1 MFSTHVQKSKTKL
14 MGKVDRGKVFGA
26 TLTLNSLDAVAKL
39 PLCREMSYFVL
50 FHAFHVPFSFYLG
63 YIFMQMNL

>member
-14 MGKVDRGKVFGA
+14 MGKVDRRKVFWA

-39 PLCREMSYFVL
+39 PL
-50 FHAFHVPFSFYLG
+50 
-63 YIFMQMNL
+63 